1 MHRYT
6 LVPSPFFKKENA
18 SEILS
23 EAVRLEPHDK
33 VYYKELPDFQAVL
46 VYAAQSS
53 GDTPLIASM
62 LEGVKQIKDFNK
74 VLVSYDGKTLDI
86 VLVAGDKLLLANSY
100 PAPDHLT
107 GEYFIFAAL
116 KQFQINPEVTAVY
129 FHDTVPFEMQND
141 LFRYCKGA
149 EKL

>member
-1 MHRYT
+1 MHKYT
-6 LVPSPFFKKENA
+6 LVPSPFFEKENA

-46 VYAAQSS
+46 IYAAQSS
-53 GDTPLIASM
+53 DDVPVVAQM
-62 LEGVKQIKDFNK
+62 LERVKLIKDFNK
-74 VLVSYDGKTLDI
+74 VLVNYDGGTADI

-100 PAPDHLT
+100 PAGDRLT

-116 KQFQINPEVTAVY
+116 KQFQINPEVTVVY
-129 FHDTVPFEMQND
+129 FHGTVPFEMQND